1 MEMTE
6 QKTNIIYLSISF
18 LITLAGAGLV
28 YVFCSSP
35 MIAGIT
41 GVFLIL
47 QLLAGYLYSRK
58 LNGRIGRFNSVV
70 TKRLSSCRTE
80 GGNDTTAVL
89 SDHMKACAVSRQ
101 KTREILDRNGEHS
114 HEFTRE
120 LTDSVYLTTR
130 INGSIIRILDKISA
144 LNDSLMDSSSAIE
157 EISRTMTN
165 FSEQIED
172 QSASVIQTSSA
183 IEQMDASIRN
193 VSEITSRR
201 TTAAQA
207 LLELTETRQQ
217 DMEEMNRMI
226 DTVNNSIDS
235 VLEIINVIDS
245 IASQTNLL
253 SMNAA
258 IEAAHAGEAGKGFA
272 VVAEEI
278 RKLAESTADNST
290 LISRTLQNIIDNVR
304 NIKHAGAE
312 SLEGFHAIQSETKG
326 MVEGYM
332 AIQQATSE
340 LNTGSH
346 EIVNATQ
353 MLNDIS
359 VNIRNGSG
367 EIETSTQD
375 IQGSITNIVEA
386 SKNTEEE
393 ISRITEI
400 SGKINR
406 VFFNVSHVFLNHEEY
421 LSQIKKFQDFEFGAG
436 TDFNSVKIIIQHL
449 LWLIKARGVI
459 DGTMNVPADQIIDH
473 HSCELGHWIDRDAP
487 ENLKKSVEFRE
498 MTADHEALH
507 SLVKKI
513 IQGVGSLSH
522 GEIEDLYEVLLKRSE
537 KIISYLNEI

>member
-1 MEMTE
+1 MEAKE
-6 QKTNIIYLSISF
+6 QKPNIIYLLISF
-18 LITLAGAGLV
+18 LVLFLGTGLV
-28 YVFCSSP
+28 FIFSGKASA
-35 MIAGIT
+35 AGIS
-41 GVFLIL
+41 GVFLLI
-47 QLLAGYLYSRK
+47 QLLTGYLYLRR
-58 LNGRIGRFNSVV
+58 LNGRIGLFNSVV
-70 TKRLSSCRTE
+70 TSRLSGCRAE
-80 GGNDTTAVL
+80 SGNDTTAVL
-89 SDHMKACAVSRQ
+89 SDHMQACAVSRQ
-101 KTREILDRNGEHS
+101 KTREILDKNGKHS

-157 EISRTMTN
+157 EISRTMSN
-165 FSEQIED
+165 FSEQIQD
-172 QSASVIQTSSA
+172 QSSSVIQTSSA

-193 VSEITSRR
+193 VNDITSRR
-201 TTAAQA
+201 TSAAQA

-217 DMEEMNRMI
+217 EMEDMNRMI

-304 NIKHAGAE
+304 NIKHAGAD
-312 SLEGFHAIQSETKG
+312 SLEGFHAIQTETKG
-326 MVEGYM
+326 MVEGYI

-340 LNTGSH
+340 LNTGSR

-359 VNIRNGSG
+359 INIRNGSG
-367 EIETSTQD
+367 EIETSTQE

-386 SKNTEEE
+386 SRNTEEE
-393 ISRITEI
+393 ISRITEV
-400 SGKINR
+400 SGQINR
-406 VFFNVSHVFLNHEEY
+406 VFLNVSHVFLNHEEY
-421 LSQIKKFQDFEFGAG
+421 LSQIKKFQDFEFGSG
-436 TDFNSVKIIIQHL
+436 REFNSVKIIIQHL

-459 DGTMNVPADQIIDH
+459 DGTLNVPASEIVDH
-473 HSCELGHWIDRDAP
+473 HNCELGHWIEGEAS
-487 ENLKKSVEFRE
+487 EELKKSDEFKT
-498 MTADHEALH
+498 MMGDHEELH
-507 SLVKKI
+507 KLVKTI
-513 IQGVGSLSH
+513 IEGVGSLSH
-522 GEIEDLYEVLLKRSE
+522 EEIEDLYEVLLERSE
-537 KIISYLNEI
+537 KIISYLNRI